1 MQHLNNLKN
10 LLLFNKLFVFLTIF
24 SFFYVLLF
32 TVIIKYDSIFTGNE
46 NNIQGKVKSLSLN
59 GNKLKLEVC
68 LDECIIANYY
78 IETKKEKDEILDII
92 KIGSIISLNGSLYKA
107 SNNTIPNNFNYK
119 KYLYNNKI
127 YYLMNIDSFK
137 ILKDGNWL
145 DNIKDKMLKRA
156 YKLDNSDYL
165 LVLIL
170 GDKSLVSSNDYN
182 NYLINGTAHL
192 LAISGAHIGVIIKVF
207 SFLFSRFNKYTKIIL
222 LSFLLLFFGFI
233 TGFQASICRAI
244 FFFIFSNINKL
255 LKLNYSN
262 IHILLFVAFFL
273 IIFNP
278 FIVYNLGFLYSFAIC
293 FGIFY

>member
-1 MQHLNNLKN
+1 MVLVMQHLNNLKN

-92 KIGSIISLNGSLYKA
+92 EIGSIISLNGSLYKA

-137 ILKDGNWL
+137 ILKDGN
-145 DNIKDKMLKRA
+145 
-156 YKLDNSDYL
+156 YFSKL
-165 LVLIL
+165 
-170 GDKSLVSSNDYN
+170 SS
-182 NYLINGTAHL
+182 
-192 LAISGAHIGVIIKVF
+192 F
-207 SFLFSRFNKYTKIIL
+207 SFVLF
-222 LSFLLLFFGFI
+222 
-233 TGFQASICRAI
+233 
-244 FFFIFSNINKL
+244 
-255 LKLNYSN
+255 
-262 IHILLFVAFFL
+262 
-273 IIFNP
+273 
-278 FIVYNLGFLYSFAIC
+278 
-293 FGIFY
+293 